1 MSEKKK
7 LKNLR
12 KFRDGHRSFVRKT
25 IASATEL
32 LSGGN
37 PIDVKKLKL
46 FRAALQTKYSELQ
59 ALDQEIAE
67 LLDDV
72 SKIEQDVVESCEL
85 SSAIHACILELE
97 TALAAEEA
105 QRKSQELGAGSTGIS
120 QSQPPKVI
128 MHAKLPKLELRKF
141 HGNPIEW
148 YPFWES
154 FESAV
159 HKNPNL
165 SGVDKFNYLKS
176 LLVGTAQ
183 NVVAGL
189 ALTSANYEKAVEL
202 LQARFRNRQIVISSH
217 MEALTR
223 IPKIMSI
230 SEVKRLRSL
239 YDTVESHVRGLESM
253 EISPDMYG
261 CFLTPIIMQ
270 KLPEEFRIAITR
282 NLGSETWNLKDILRE
297 FHKELQLREQCLLNT
312 KELRPSS
319 SSQRGESL
327 HSTSALFSNSSKGK
341 KVARVW
347 CSFCNQDHQSSSC
360 NVVTSPASRK
370 QILKRKGKCFL
381 CLKTGHLSRSC
392 QSSVKCFKCH
402 GPHHVAICDCSDQPQ
417 TGQAQSENVP
427 SVSTSMYVDQSK
439 GSVFLQTATAEVL
452 RPDNDSCSRSIRL
465 VFDSCS
471 QRSYITENLK
481 TELGLPVIGRDSLL
495 IKTFGQSDARL
506 RSCEIVQVGI
516 KTACEATVYI
526 QAYVVPVICGPLTQ
540 QPIELAQC
548 SYEHLRG
555 LPLADK
561 AGARDLAVNILI
573 GADYYWSLVEG
584 TVIRGAPWEPVAL
597 ATKLGYVLSG
607 PSVVSMYGR

>member
-1 MSEKKK
+1 M
-7 LKNLR
+7 
-12 KFRDGHRSFVRKT
+12 
-25 IASATEL
+25 
-32 LSGGN
+32 
-37 PIDVKKLKL
+37 
-46 FRAALQTKYSELQ
+46 
-59 ALDQEIAE
+59 
-67 LLDDV
+67 
-72 SKIEQDVVESCEL
+72 
-85 SSAIHACILELE
+85 
-97 TALAAEEA
+97 
-105 QRKSQELGAGSTGIS
+105 
-120 QSQPPKVI
+120 
-128 MHAKLPKLELRKF
+128 
-141 HGNPIEW
+141 
-148 YPFWES
+148 
-154 FESAV
+154 
-159 HKNPNL
+159 
-165 SGVDKFNYLKS
+165 
-176 LLVGTAQ
+176 
-183 NVVAGL
+183 
-189 ALTSANYEKAVEL
+189 
-202 LQARFRNRQIVISSH
+202 
-217 MEALTR
+217 
-223 IPKIMSI
+223 
-230 SEVKRLRSL
+230 
-239 YDTVESHVRGLESM
+239 YDTVESQVRGLESM

-282 NLGSETWNLKDILRE
+282 NLGSETWNLNDILRE

-327 HSTSALFSNSSKGK
+327 HSSSALFSNSSKDK

-360 NVVTSPASRK
+360 NVVTSPESRK

-427 SVSTSMYVDQSK
+427 SVSTSMYVDESK
-439 GSVFLQTATAEVL
+439 GPVFLQTATAEVL
-452 RPDNDSCSRSIRL
+452 RPDNDSCFRSIRL

-495 IKTFGQSDARL
+495 IKTFGQSDTRL

-526 QAYVVPVICGPLTQ
+526 QAYVVPVICAPLTQ

-607 PSVVSMYGR
+607 PSIVMQGF